1 MPEISRFYGMI
12 VKMYFQQREH
22 NPPHV
27 HVLYGDYMGAI
38 EIETLK
44 MSEGD
49 LPPKALAMVRE
60 WITEN
65 RDELLEMW
73 ETRIMKIQIVLG
85 YAILSELLIEGE
97 DM

>member
-49 LPPKALAMVRE
+49 LPPKALAMAQE
-60 WITEN
+60 WVKAHQT
-65 RDELLEMW
+65 ELLTIW
-73 ETRIMKIQIVLG
+73 NTQNFMKLPP
-85 YAILSELLIEGE
+85 LE
-97 DM
+97 